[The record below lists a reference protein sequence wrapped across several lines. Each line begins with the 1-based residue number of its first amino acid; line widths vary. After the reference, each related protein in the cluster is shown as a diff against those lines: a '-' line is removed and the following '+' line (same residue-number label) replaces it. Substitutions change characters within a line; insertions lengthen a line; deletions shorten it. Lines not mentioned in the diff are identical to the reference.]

1 MNMRLTP
8 SAGVSEGS
16 TMRLRRDRSIPGTHG
31 RWAGRF
37 ARVGPPG
44 GSKRPGVWARAAHLA
59 LIGVLLG
66 GGLVATADAPARALP
81 RGETMTFPG
90 GLVISNYVM
99 PNGKR
104 AYCIEIQFGEP
115 TGNLLAG
122 TQTGSLP
129 GRAGQ
134 LHAWDDPHGMRQL
147 NYLIDTRGQTRDPW
161 QAAAVQITV
170 WRMRENF
177 RAGNPYLNS
186 RIATLNR
193 SAEGRRL
200 IAFSDALY
208 QEAKTRAVRPVPA
221 TPVTGKLALAQVPE
235 AQTRQMRVSYPA
247 GTTELSVT
255 GGRFAR
261 TGDARLVVS
270 GGAGTHT
277 ITVSEGAER
286 VEVAGRW
293 AKSGTRGWES
303 RLTVH
308 DTRTAAGASA
318 QRIAVAVGASAVPQ
332 LSGRFAAV
340 SATPPPPPAPPRVTS
355 LAQPTAELGGTMR
368 DELQVSAVPGTRGEV
383 WPGAEGEFTA
393 YLLPEAGSPKYDT
406 NWEMIRESST
416 APATPGDD
424 DPDGG
429 ALEKPG
435 EGRERE
441 NDDPAERLTD
451 GPRLTAVP
459 GQAERVPQGEA
470 GAGPREERS
479 DALTE
484 EHGEDSPDAATGK
497 PGAAVSEDAPAETQ
511 GTVRPP
517 QSPAPV
523 RWTAEEIAA
532 MTPAER
538 CVAQPVA
545 RQGGIPITGL
555 GVFRSR
561 DIPVKSSGTVHW
573 VERVTVA
580 GKPVH
585 TGTCGLAN
593 ETTQISRPGV
603 VTKAQE
609 RARVGET
616 ISDTAVVSGK
626 LAAGARYSLLFDAY
640 REAYGPDGTPQCT
653 SEQRIFRSP
662 RIPVTA
668 VGEVQSPGFPV
679 RWAHGERIWW
689 VESLFLD
696 SADRSEL
703 IHTGACGLPS
713 ETTTIDRPKLVTHAP
728 ERAAIGDRIT
738 DIAEITDGAG
748 VGVGTRW
755 EVTFA
760 GYRGTTADPATQLP
774 SAERAAAEAPSCGPG
789 NLLFETAP
797 TAVDG
802 AGKYESR
809 PVEVLPEWA
818 GTIWWV
824 ATLWLNEDGSRTPVE
839 RGVCG
844 DLTESTQILPAELTT
859 RASSIAAIGE
869 QLGDV
874 AEVTGELSARPDIV
888 HEVTFE
894 GYRGNATHTGT
905 NEASCTDENRVFT
918 TPATPVSKPGTV
930 QAPQLT
936 ALPEY
941 GETLWWVA
949 VLTQRSVDEPAG
961 SGREL
966 ARGECGDPEETTTI
980 LRPSVRTQAMGTAA
994 IGEEVY
1000 DTAIVEG
1007 RLAER
1012 DGIEFRV
1019 RFTAYA
1025 AESDGSLSC
1034 TPEREIPEYSDP
1046 VGVVVT
1052 GPGTYESRRVPAR
1065 ADRAGTGGFVETLV
1079 MTEGDRETVVHQGT
1093 CGAPGEFFTVQ
1104 AEENERPPKTEPLSR
1119 TGADTLPLIAVAGL
1133 LLSAA
1138 LAAALLRIARTRR
1151 ARNTEGGIGRR

>member
-1 MNMRLTP
+1 M
-8 SAGVSEGS
+8 
-16 TMRLRRDRSIPGTHG
+16 I
-31 RWAGRF
+31 
-37 ARVGPPG
+37 
-44 GSKRPGVWARAAHLA
+44 RAAHLV
-59 LIGVLLG
+59 LLGVLLG

-129 GRAGQ
+129 GRTGQ
-134 LHAWDDPHGMRQL
+134 LHAWSDPHGMRQL

-186 RIATLNR
+186 RIAILNR

-221 TPVTGKLALAQVPE
+221 TPVTGKLSLTQVPD
-235 AQTRQMRVSYPA
+235 AKSRQMRVSYPA

-255 GGRFAR
+255 GGRFEG
-261 TGDARLVVS
+261 TGDARLAVS
-270 GGAGTHT
+270 GGAGTQV
-277 ITVSEGAER
+277 IAVSTGAER

-293 AKSGTRGWES
+293 AKNGMRGWES

-332 LSGRFAAV
+332 LSGRLAAV
-340 SATPPPPPAPPRVTS
+340 SATPPPPPAPPRVSS
-355 LAQPTAELGGTMR
+355 LAQPAAEIGGVMR
-368 DELQVSAVPGTRGEV
+368 DELHVSAVPGTRAEV
-383 WPGAEGEFTA
+383 WTGAEGEFTA
-393 YLLPEAGSPKYDT
+393 YLFPEAGEPKYDT
-406 NWEMIRESST
+406 NWEVIRETQT
-416 APATPGDD
+416 APQSRPDEDA
-424 DPDGG
+424 DGG
-429 ALEKPG
+429 KAGNLSG
-435 EGRERE
+435 GSEGAP
-441 NDDPAERLTD
+441 DTPPERLTD
-451 GPRLTAVP
+451 EPRLTAVP
-459 GQAERVPQGEA
+459 QQVERTPQDDQDPGPDDGRSDDALWDGDGEA
-470 GAGPREERS
+470 PGA
-479 DALTE
+479 TVN
-484 EHGEDSPDAATGK
+484 EDEVAPGTTVNGDAAGVTG
-497 PGAAVSEDAPAETQ
+497 TML
-511 GTVRPP
+511 PP
-517 QSPAPV
+517 RSPAPV
-523 RWTAEEIAA
+523 LWTAEEIAA
-532 MTPAER
+532 MSPKER

-545 RQGGIPITGL
+545 RQAGIPITGL

-573 VERVTVA
+573 VERVMVA

-585 TGTCGLAN
+585 TGTCGVAN

-609 RARVGET
+609 RARVGEA

-640 REAYGPDGTPQCT
+640 REAYGPDGTPQCMP
-653 SEQRIFRSP
+653 EQRIFRSP
-662 RIPVTA
+662 RVPVTA
-668 VGEVQSPGFPV
+668 AGEVQSPAFPV
-679 RWAHGERIWW
+679 RWAHGQRIWW

-696 SADRSEL
+696 SLDRSQL
-703 IHTGACGLPS
+703 IHAGACGLPN
-713 ETTTIDRPKLVTHAP
+713 ETTTIDRPTLTTHAP
-728 ERAAIGDRIT
+728 ERVAVGDRISDT
-738 DIAEITDGAG
+738 AEISEGAG
-748 VGVGTRW
+748 VGADTRW

-760 GYRGTTADPATQLP
+760 GYRGTAAEAATKPQ
-774 SAERAAAEAPSCGPG
+774 SAEGASTEAPSCGPE
-789 NLLFETAP
+789 NLLFETGP

-802 AGKYESR
+802 AGTYVSR
-809 PVEVLPEWA
+809 PVEVQPDWA

-824 ATLWLNEDGSRTPVE
+824 ATLWLNESGERIPVE

-844 DLTESTQILPAELTT
+844 DLTESTQVLPPELTT
-859 RASSIAAIGE
+859 HASSIAAIGE
-869 QLGDV
+869 QLSDV
-874 AEVTGELSARPDIV
+874 AEVSGELSTRPGLV
-888 HEVTFE
+888 HEVVFE
-894 GYRGNATHTGT
+894 GYRGSSAQTGT
-905 NEASCTDENRVFT
+905 AEATCTAENRVFT
-918 TPATPVSKPGTV
+918 TPATLIAQPGSV
-930 QAPQLT
+930 RAPQLT

-941 GETLWWVA
+941 GDTVWWVA
-949 VLTQRSVDEPAG
+949 VLTQRADSAPAG
-961 SGREL
+961 TGTEL
-966 ARGECGDPEETTTI
+966 ARGVCGDPDETTTI
-980 LRPSVRTQAMGTAA
+980 LRPSVRTEAMGAVA

-1025 AESDGSLSC
+1025 AEADGSLNC

-1046 VGVVVT
+1046 DGVIVT

-1065 ADRAGTGGFVETLV
+1065 ADRTGAGGFVETLV
-1079 MTEGDRETVVHQGT
+1079 MTEGGQETVVHQGT

-1104 AEENERPPKTEPLSR
+1104 AAEAEHPPTPEPLSR
-1119 TGADTLPLIAVAGL
+1119 TGGDTLPLLAVAGL

-1138 LAAALLRIARTRR
+1138 LAAAVLRIARSRR
-1151 ARNTEGGIGRR
+1151 ARNTELGIERR